1 MTETPATPAR
11 VVLLSLG
18 SNIEPE
24 QNLLEALDEIDTLL
38 GVVAVSSFYEG
49 EPVGAPNTPRFL
61 NAAVAVETDATPES
75 LKYEVIRP
83 LEARMGRQRSDDPNA
98 PRTIDIDVAA
108 VEGLVALCGDP
119 KLPDPDISKHAH
131 LAVPLGEVAPDF
143 LHPLEGVPL
152 SAIAARFQGSTGI
165 WKRED
170 IEWPRP

>member
-1 MTETPATPAR
+1 MTGSPAAPDR

-24 QNLLEALDEIDTLL
+24 RNLVEALDALDTLL

-49 EPVGAPNTPRFL
+49 EPVGAPDTPRFL
-61 NAAVAVETDATPES
+61 NAAVAVSTDAAPES
-75 LKYEVIRP
+75 LKYDVIRP
-83 LEARMGRQRSDDPNA
+83 LEARLGRERSSDPNA

-108 VEGLVALCGDP
+108 VEGLVVPCGDP
-119 KLPDPDISKHAH
+119 QLPDPDISKHAH

-143 LHPLEGVPL
+143 LHPLEGVSL
-152 SAIAARFQGSTGI
+152 STIAARFQGSAGI
-165 WKRED
+165 WKRDD